1 MNKFLK
7 VMEDV
12 TNFIVGSES
21 KVMKEETPMGFT
33 TKKKKIH
40 EEKEK
45 VILDSLLEC
54 NVIYIVCSKN
64 TECTT

>member
-33 TKKKKIH
+33 APKKKRKYTRR
-40 EEKEK
+40 KK
-45 VILDSLLEC
+45 
-54 NVIYIVCSKN
+54 K
-64 TECTT
+64 

>member
-21 KVMKEETPMGFT
+21 KFMKEETPMGFT
-33 TKKKKIH
+33 APKKKRKYTRR
-40 EEKEK
+40 KK
-45 VILDSLLEC
+45 
-54 NVIYIVCSKN
+54 K
-64 TECTT
+64 

>member
-21 KVMKEETPMGFT
+21 VVIKEETPMGFT
-33 TKKKKIH
+33 APKKKRKYT
-40 EEKEK
+40 KRK
-45 VILDSLLEC
+45 
-54 NVIYIVCSKN
+54 
-64 TECTT
+64 TTKRKTK

>member
-7 VMEDV
+7 VVEDV

-33 TKKKKIH
+33 APKKKRKYTRR
-40 EEKEK
+40 KK
-45 VILDSLLEC
+45 
-54 NVIYIVCSKN
+54 K
-64 TECTT
+64 

>member
-21 KVMKEETPMGFT
+21 VVIKEETPMGFT
-33 TKKKKIH
+33 APKKKGKYT
-40 EEKEK
+40 KRK
-45 VILDSLLEC
+45 AT
-54 NVIYIVCSKN
+54 KRK
-64 TECTT
+64 TK

>member
-21 KVMKEETPMGFT
+21 VVIKEETPMGFT
-33 TKKKKIH
+33 APKKNI
-40 EEKEK
+40 
-45 VILDSLLEC
+45 SP
-54 NVIYIVCSKN
+54 
-64 TECTT
+64 